1 MTSPLP
7 ISQPSLRTTENTDT
21 APPMASVFARTLRT
35 FAEREKLDLAHTPLS
50 LVEEPQK
57 KKGPVAVGRP
67 LTSGVLTA
75 KEKEKEK
82 ETKAEELAE
91 PVKEAET
98 KQAPTQP
105 LANGLLT
112 RGLAWLKKNNKF
124 AVAKQLRVA
133 ETVSLGEKRFVS
145 VIQVDGQKFLIG
157 GGSSGV
163 TLLTQLGAA
172 DTAGAALQT
181 IANAGEQSK

>member
-7 ISQPSLRTTENTDT
+7 ISQPNLRTAQSVDTDL
-21 APPMASVFARTLRT
+21 PMASVFARTLRT

-57 KKGPVAVGRP
+57 KTSPAPVGRP
-67 LTSGVLTA
+67 LTMGVSAT
-75 KEKEKEK
+75 KEK
-82 ETKAEELAE
+82 ETKVEEPAE
-91 PVKEAET
+91 PVKEAEPKT
-98 KQAPTQP
+98 APAQP

-112 RGLAWLKKNNKF
+112 RGWAWLKKNNKF
-124 AVAKQLRVA
+124 AVTKQLRVA
-133 ETVSLGEKRFVS
+133 ETVSLGDKRFVS

-172 DTAGAALQT
+172 QATTDALQT
-181 IANAGEQSK
+181 IANAGEQLK

>member
-1 MTSPLP
+1 MTSSLP
-7 ISQPSLRTTENTDT
+7 ISQPSLRATQKADTDV
-21 APPMASVFARTLRT
+21 PMTSVFARTLRT
-35 FAEREKLDLAHTPLS
+35 YAEREKLDLAHTSLS

-57 KKGPVAVGRP
+57 KKGPAPVGRP
-67 LTSGVLTA
+67 LTSGILTA
-75 KEKEKEK
+75 KEKEK
-82 ETKAEELAE
+82 ETKAEAAAE
-91 PVKEAET
+91 PVKEVEPT
-98 KQAPTQP
+98 KAPAQP

-112 RGLAWLKKNNKF
+112 RGWAWLKKNNKF

-172 DTAGAALQT
+172 DAAGTALQT
-181 IANAGEQSK
+181 IANAGEQLK